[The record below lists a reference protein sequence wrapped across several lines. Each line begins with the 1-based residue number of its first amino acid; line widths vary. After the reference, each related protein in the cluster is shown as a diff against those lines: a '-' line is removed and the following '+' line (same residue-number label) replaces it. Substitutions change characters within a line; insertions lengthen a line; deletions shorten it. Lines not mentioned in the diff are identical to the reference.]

1 MNNNGHRALQRGLK
15 CGLKRGSMRELKH
28 GLKRGFKRAIGY
40 AIAVCAI
47 ACGIAGYAQS
57 AAAQTTDVPQT
68 WIAYAQIV
76 GEQFQRSLEA
86 YDDTANELH
95 AFLEDRM
102 QHAPA
107 DTIPSTVTVRAWIG
121 NDGAVT
127 RVAFDS
133 LGDAQADND
142 LRAVLMAHGIG
153 VSPPADMRQPLRVR
167 LVLEAKPDAQP
178 DGGKSG
184 GNSGGK
190 PEVAPVA
197 SPQAVPP
204 RAASAS

>member
-1 MNNNGHRALQRGLK
+1 MNKSRHRALQRGLRQ
-15 CGLKRGSMRELKH
+15 GLRH
-28 GLKRGFKRAIGY
+28 GLRHGLRRAVGC
-40 AIAVCAI
+40 ALGACAI

-57 AAAQTTDVPQT
+57 AAAQTTEVPQS

-95 AFLEDRM
+95 AFLEDRI
-102 QHAPA
+102 QHGPA
-107 DTIPSTVTVRAWIG
+107 DTIPSMVTVRAWIG
-121 NDGAVT
+121 NDGSVT
-127 RVAFDS
+127 RVVFDS

-142 LRAVLMAHGIG
+142 LRAVLMAHAIG

-167 LVLEAKPDAQP
+167 LVLEAKPDAQR
-178 DGGKSG
+178 DS

-190 PEVAPVA
+190 SSGKPEEAPVA
-197 SPQAVPP
+197 SPQAMRP
-204 RAASAS
+204 RAAGAS

>member
-1 MNNNGHRALQRGLK
+1 MTNDIERRAPQRGMK
-15 CGLKRGSMRELKH
+15 WAMKSGMTRTV
-28 GLKRGFKRAIGY
+28 KRAIRHTIAY
-40 AIAVCAI
+40 AIGTCAI
-47 ACGIAGYAQS
+47 ACSMAGYAQD
-57 AAAQTTDVPQT
+57 AAAQTTEVPQA
-68 WIAYAQIV
+68 WISYALVV

-107 DTIPSTVTVRAWIG
+107 DTVPAMITVRAWIG
-121 NDGAVT
+121 NDGSVT

-133 LGDAQADND
+133 LGDAQADDD
-142 LRAVLMAHGIG
+142 LRAVLMAHAIG

-178 DGGKSG
+178 DGGHSSG
-184 GNSGGK
+184 TSSGNF
-190 PEVAPVA
+190 EQAPVA
-197 SPQAVPP
+197 SPHAVPP

>member
-1 MNNNGHRALQRGLK
+1 MKNNRRSALPLAFNRAVRFALGACALAWGVAGH
-15 CGLKRGSMRELKH
+15 
-28 GLKRGFKRAIGY
+28 
-40 AIAVCAI
+40 
-47 ACGIAGYAQS
+47 
-57 AAAQTTDVPQT
+57 AQTTDVPPA
-68 WIAYAQIV
+68 WIAYARIV
-76 GEQFQRSLEA
+76 GEQFQHSLES

-167 LVLEAKPDAQP
+167 LVLEAKPDARQN
-178 DGGKSG
+178 DGAAGGNSSANSAGKAG
-184 GNSGGK
+184 GNSGTK
-190 PEVAPVA
+190 PDEAPVA
-197 SPQAVPP
+197 KPQAAPP

>member
-1 MNNNGHRALQRGLK
+1 MNHNERRALQRGLK
-15 CGLKRGSMRELKH
+15 HAL
-28 GLKRGFKRAIGY
+28 KRAIGQ
-40 AIAVCAI
+40 AIGACAI
-47 ACGIAGYAQS
+47 ACGIAAYAQG
-57 AAAQTTDVPQT
+57 AAAQTTEVPQT
-68 WIAYAQIV
+68 WIAYARIV
-76 GEQFQRSLEA
+76 GEQFQHSLEA

-107 DTIPSTVTVRAWIG
+107 DTIPSMVTVRAWIG
-121 NDGAVT
+121 NDGSVT

-142 LRAVLMAHGIG
+142 LRAVLMAHAIG
-153 VSPPADMRQPLRVR
+153 VSPPADMRRPLRVR

-184 GNSGGK
+184 GKSGGMSGGK
-190 PEVAPVA
+190 QEDAPVA
-197 SPQAVPP
+197 SPQAPP
-204 RAASAS
+204 RGAASAS